1 MHQEPTELNALKY
14 EPPSLIDTPTAAIYF
29 CFVDDKY
36 DKTSDPN
43 KITLLLPA
51 RQQLSQENK
60 VMIRDQPTVSDL
72 CSTLKALFFP
82 DQEVTLTATFS
93 QGGTVP
99 PGSVEYPETSHVTV
113 PINDRSNVVILKTRY
128 AESSSKLNPQTIQ
141 ILHWLQGNNLDTPEI
156 VNLFLQHRIVLDN
169 IKFLKDSDLINL
181 GIKEWGT
188 RIAILEAINKY
199 FTFLP
204 QILDVQSPRNILDN
218 SQTFAQPLP
227 CTAPA
232 KNPTTTPNKRTTTRK
247 STKQTKKSRN

>member
-1 MHQEPTELNALKY
+1 MRDRVFSISFKY
-14 EPPSLIDTPTAAIYF
+14 EPPSLMDTPTAAIYF

-43 KITLLLPA
+43 KLVLA
-51 RQQLSQENK
+51 RA
-60 VMIRDQPTVSDL
+60 QPTVSDL

-82 DQEVTLTATFS
+82 EQDVTLTATFS
-93 QGGTVP
+93 QGGSVP
-99 PGSVEYPETSHVTV
+99 PGSIEYQETSQISV
-113 PINDRSNVVILKTRY
+113 PVNDRNNVVILKTRY

-181 GIKEWGT
+181 GVKEWGT

-204 QILDVQSPRNILDN
+204 QILDVQSSTRSILDN
-218 SQTFAQPLP
+218 SQSYSQSLSSNTVSQP
-227 CTAPA
+227 
-232 KNPTTTPNKRTTTRK
+232 KNTTPNKRTTTRK
-247 STKQTKKSRN
+247 STPKQPKKSRN